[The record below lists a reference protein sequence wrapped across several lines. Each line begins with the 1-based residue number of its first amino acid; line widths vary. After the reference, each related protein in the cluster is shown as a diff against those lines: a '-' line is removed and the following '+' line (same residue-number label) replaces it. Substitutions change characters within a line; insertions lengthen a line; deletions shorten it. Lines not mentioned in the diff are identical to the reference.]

1 MTSTRTR
8 SGLAVC
14 STLLALV
21 WSLGFT
27 PAAWS
32 GLGPTP
38 TETPT
43 PTATETETPTPT
55 PTDTE
60 TPTPTPTETE
70 TATPTAT
77 ETETPTPT
85 ATETET
91 PTSTAATPTPTETA
105 TATATETETPTP
117 TATETETPTPTI
129 SPTATPV
136 VATVTPTPE
145 PLNHFLCYEAHEK
158 AINRPG
164 VQLKDQFDINSSSTV
179 TVKKAKR
186 LCAPANK
193 ADEDPTAPT
202 DPAHLSAYTIHQT
215 SPKFRRIGP
224 IPVAPDNPILF
235 PMTVTLTRPSRLL
248 VPTSKA
254 IGTTVPAPL
263 AAPIDHYKCYRVKG
277 ATTRL
282 SGVSVDTQFG
292 PVTVDIK
299 KPLELCTP
307 VNKNGEGVV
316 DDVHHLLC
324 YQVRTVAQS
333 PLTVSTNNQ
342 FEQKTFDLF
351 GIRELCVPAFK
362 FPGFCG
368 DGQVNAPGEQC
379 DGSPAPQ
386 CASGLCA
393 NDCTCVAPQPT
404 ATATPTRT
412 PTPTA
417 TVTPT
422 PEPTPFCGNN
432 VVEGNEEC
440 DGTATGTDCDGE
452 CDTDCT
458 CPTGPPCGD
467 SFPACQ
473 GDCPAGESCT
483 HGATACTC
491 ETAPGTACGG
501 TFPSCNGDC
510 PSGEACAFETQVLSQ
525 CGCVPVGATPCA
537 NSSQPA
543 CGGQCSAG
551 STCIDSG
558 TFGCACLPGN

>member
-1 MTSTRTR
+1 MTSTHTR
-8 SGLAVC
+8 SVLASC
-14 STLLALV
+14 STLLALL

-38 TETPT
+38 TV
-43 PTATETETPTPT
+43 TETETPTAT
-55 PTDTE
+55 PTETE

-70 TATPTAT
+70 TATPTST

-91 PTSTAATPTPTETA
+91 PTPTATETQTPTATVPTPTPSETA

-158 AINRPG
+158 AINRAG
-164 VQLKDQFDINSSSTV
+164 VHLEDQFDTAGPSTV

-186 LCAPANK
+186 LCAPADK
-193 ADEDPTAPT
+193 ANEDPTAPT

-215 SPKFRRIGP
+215 APKFKRIGP

-248 VPTSKA
+248 VPTAKA

-282 SGVSVDTQFG
+282 SGVPVDTQFG

-307 VNKNGEGVV
+307 VDKNGEGIG

-324 YQVRTVAQS
+324 YQVRTVAQA
-333 PLTVSTNNQ
+333 PLTVSTNDQ
-342 FEQKTFDLF
+342 FASKTFDLF

-362 FPGFCG
+362 NPGFCG
-368 DGQVNAPGEQC
+368 DGSVNAPGEQC
-379 DGSPAPQ
+379 DGSDLAGCPANPNESCSASCACQ
-386 CASGLCA
+386 CEPNTQCPA
-393 NDCTCVAPQPT
+393 N
-404 ATATPTRT
+404 
-412 PTPTA
+412 
-417 TVTPT
+417 
-422 PEPTPFCGNN
+422 G
-432 VVEGNEEC
+432 
-440 DGTATGTDCDGE
+440 
-452 CDTDCT
+452 
-458 CPTGPPCGD
+458 CGD
-467 SFPACQ
+467 VP
-473 GDCPAGESCT
+473 D
-483 HGATACTC
+483 
-491 ETAPGTACGG
+491 ACGG
-501 TFPSCNGDC
+501 TIDCGGCTAPEVCAGAGTPNQCELPSCSEQKGISCTCSNGAHCSLGGACATSSCGVLDGLCVSFCTAVGGGAGDC
-510 PSGEACAFETQVLSQ
+510 AAAPCVDCTSGL
-525 CGCVPVGATPCA
+525 PC
-537 NSSQPA
+537 Q
-543 CGGQCSAG
+543 
-551 STCIDSG
+551 
-558 TFGCACLPGN
+558 